1 VGAVTG
7 LAHAAMDL
15 PIFRT
20 PSILFFSLNILF
32 ATQYRKQI

>member
-7 LAHAAMDL
+7 LAHTEMAFSHL
-15 PIFRT
+15 PDAIN
-20 PSILFFSLNILF
+20 PVFFLNILF